1 MNTIFH
7 SGQLD
12 VEYDEER
19 NNPLDEFDPNKV
31 IPGTEH
37 LWLNDRGETVYYDG
51 TNDDEDYENMNEVPD
66 ELEDFYMD
74 DTEDDIDM
82 SLRI

>member
-1 MNTIFH
+1 M
-7 SGQLD
+7 
-12 VEYDEER
+12 
-19 NNPLDEFDPNKV
+19 
-31 IPGTEH
+31 
-37 LWLNDRGETVYYDG
+37 NDRGETVYYDG
-51 TNDDEDYENMNEVPD
+51 TDHDEDYEDVKEEPD